1 MQQSGYSP
9 RLMTIAGLFVTC
21 LIISNITAVKL
32 IAVHGFV
39 LTAANVLF
47 PISYI
52 IGDVLTEVY
61 GYAKARRV
69 IWLGFGCNL
78 VAVLAIYVAGILP
91 GADFWEGQGAWD
103 QILGAT
109 PRILLASF
117 CAYLVG
123 EFLNSFVL
131 AKMKIATNGRY
142 LWTRTIG
149 STVVGQLA
157 DTGIFMTLAF
167 GGILPMGVML
177 NAAGTEWVSKVGYE
191 VLATPFTYL
200 VVAWLKRVEGVD
212 YYDRDTRFNPVLLT
226 D

>member
-1 MQQSGYSP
+1 LGAADKVIRIMQQSGYSP
-9 RLMTIAGLFVTC
+9 RLLTIAALFVTC

-32 IAVHGFV
+32 ISVHGFV
-39 LTAANVLF
+39 MTAANVLF

-103 QILGAT
+103 QILGAA

-123 EFLNSFVL
+123 EFLNSYVL
-131 AKMKIATNGRY
+131 AKM
-142 LWTRTIG
+142 
-149 STVVGQLA
+149 
-157 DTGIFMTLAF
+157 
-167 GGILPMGVML
+167 
-177 NAAGTEWVSKVGYE
+177 
-191 VLATPFTYL
+191 
-200 VVAWLKRVEGVD
+200 
-212 YYDRDTRFNPVLLT
+212 
-226 D
+226 

>member
-1 MQQSGYSP
+1 MRQNGYSP
-9 RLMTIAGLFVTC
+9 RLMTIAALFVTC
-21 LIISNITAVKL
+21 LIVSNITAVKL
-32 IAVHGFV
+32 IAVHGMV
-39 LTAANVLF
+39 LTAANVMF

-78 VAVLAIYVAGILP
+78 LAVLGSDVAGILP
-91 GADFWEGQGAWD
+91 AADFWQGQGAWD
-103 QILGAT
+103 EILGAT

-131 AKMKIATNGRY
+131 AKMKIATNGKH

-149 STVVGQLA
+149 STLVGQLA
-157 DTGIFMTLAF
+157 DTSIFMTIAF
-167 GGILPMGVML
+167 GGILPLGVML

-200 VVAWLKRVEGVD
+200 VVGWLKRVEGVD
-212 YYDRDTRFNPVLLT
+212 HYDRDTRFNPVLLT

>member
-1 MQQSGYSP
+1 MADEALTATNRTLHQPQSGASTRASDSAPTASASSP
-9 RLMTIAGLFVTC
+9 A
-21 LIISNITAVKL
+21 
-32 IAVHGFV
+32 
-39 LTAANVLF
+39 
-47 PISYI
+47 P
-52 IGDVLTEVY
+52 
-61 GYAKARRV
+61 ARS
-69 IWLGFGCNL
+69 
-78 VAVLAIYVAGILP
+78 GILP
-91 GADFWEGQGAWD
+91 GAGFWQGQDAWN
-103 QILGAT
+103 QILGAA

-123 EFLNSFVL
+123 EFLNSYVL
-131 AKMKIATNGRY
+131 AKMKIATNGKH

-157 DTGIFMTLAF
+157 DTAIFMTIAF
-167 GGILPMGVML
+167 GGILPLGVML

-212 YYDRDTRFNPVLLT
+212 FYDRNTRFNPVLLT

>member
-1 MQQSGYSP
+1 
-9 RLMTIAGLFVTC
+9 
-21 LIISNITAVKL
+21 
-32 IAVHGFV
+32 V
-39 LTAANVLF
+39 LTAANVMF

-78 VAVLAIYVAGILP
+78 LAVLGIYVAGILP
-91 GADFWEGQGAWD
+91 GADFWQGQEAWD
-103 QILGAT
+103 QILGAA

-131 AKMKIATNGRY
+131 AKMKIATNGRH

-149 STVVGQLA
+149 STVIGQLA
-157 DTGIFMTLAF
+157 DTTLFMTIAF
-167 GGILPMGVML
+167 GGILPLNVML

-200 VVAWLKRVEGVD
+200 VVGWLKRVEGVD
-212 YYDRDTRFNPVLLT
+212 YFDRNTRFNPVLLT